1 MHPPDGIEHVGEQLY
16 DTVIRGGR
24 IVDGTG
30 RAPFIADVA
39 IRAGRIAEVGD
50 VQGSGAEE
58 IDARGL
64 LVTPGWVDI
73 HTHYDGQATWEER
86 MVPSS
91 LHGTTTVVMGNCGVG
106 FAPVRPTD
114 HDRLIRLMEGVEDIP
129 GTALHAGLKWDWES
143 FPDYIDALERIPHDI
158 DIATMIPHSALR
170 VYVMGERGAAR
181 EAASPEEIDLMGTLV
196 RQAIDA
202 GALGFSSSRV
212 LFHRSIDGDL
222 APSVGAARR
231 ELTGIAS
238 KLAGGEGVLQVVANM
253 GEDPTEFDLLDEM
266 MDVSGRP
273 LSFSYVDV
281 EGRPQLWELVDTK
294 LHAAA
299 EAGRNLRAQVQ
310 GRSVGMLL
318 SLQGSVHPFVTRP
331 SYKAIADLPMPE
343 KLKIMRDPAFR
354 AKMLAEE
361 GEEGHPFAELAKK
374 SWHVLFELGNPP
386 QYEPDPSTSIAAR
399 AAALGVDP
407 QELVYD
413 VLTSGDGTGY
423 LYFPSYNFAGGNY
436 DRLLLMLRHPYTL
449 SGLSDGGAHVGVI
462 CDASVTTFMLSHW
475 CRDRKGEQLDL
486 VDTVARQTSGPAR
499 AVGLHDRGVIAPGYR
514 ADINVIDFD
523 RLQLQPPRFVYDL
536 PKGERRLMQGADGYV
551 ATLVA
556 GEVICREGEPTG
568 ALPGKVVRGSQPA
581 PAERQPELA

>member
-1 MHPPDGIEHVGEQLY
+1 MIEHLY
-16 DTVIRGGR
+16 DIVIRGGR
-24 IVDGTG
+24 IADGTG
-30 RAPFIADVA
+30 RAPFVADVA
-39 IRAGRIAEVGD
+39 IRDGQIAEVGD
-50 VQGSGAEE
+50 VKATGAEE
-58 IDARGL
+58 IDAAGL

-73 HTHYDGQATWEER
+73 HTHYDGQATWEQR

-143 FPDYIDALERIPHDI
+143 FPDYLDALERIPHDI

-181 EAASPEEIDLMGTLV
+181 EAASPEEIDRMGTLV
-196 RQAIDA
+196 REAIDA

-231 ELTGIAS
+231 ELTGISA
-238 KLAGGEGVLQVVANM
+238 KLAGGEGVLQVVANI
-253 GEDPTEFDLLDEM
+253 GEDPTEFDLLDDM
-266 MDVSGRP
+266 MDASGRP
-273 LSFSYVDV
+273 LSISYVDV
-281 EGRPQLWELVDTK
+281 EGRPQLWDLVDAK
-294 LHAAA
+294 LYAAA
-299 EAGRNLRAQVQ
+299 EAGRELRAQVQ

-331 SYKAIADLPMPE
+331 SYKAIADLPLPE
-343 KLKIMRDPAFR
+343 KLKIMRDPAYK

-399 AAALGVDP
+399 AVELGVEP
-407 QELVYD
+407 QDLVYD
-413 VLTSGDGTGY
+413 ILTSGDGTGY

-436 DRLLLMLRHPYTL
+436 DRLLLMLRHPHTL

-486 VDTVARQTSGPAR
+486 VETVVRQTSAPAR
-499 AVGLHDRGVIAPGYR
+499 AVGLLDRGVIAPGYR

-523 RLQLQPPRFVYDL
+523 RLQLQAPRFVFDL

-551 ATLVA
+551 ATIVA
-556 GEVICREGEPTG
+556 GEVIYREGQPTG

-581 PAERQPELA
+581 PTERQSEPA